1 MTALLRY
8 SWRALIPDYASGGIG
23 LALTLGPLALVHP
36 AAPVAWV
43 LAAAAALFLV
53 YFGRTLC
60 RQLTHIELDED
71 GIRVGGPA
79 AGLAVGLA
87 VGLHGA
93 AIRWEDL
100 RSLRLDYFSTRKDP
114 EGRTMDGGWM
124 QLKLR
129 DARHT
134 IRIDS
139 ELEGFSGVVRA
150 CALEAARRGADL
162 DYATRANLGVLGIEL
177 PGTEAG

>member
-1 MTALLRY
+1 MTFVLRY
-8 SWRALIPDYASGGIG
+8 SWRSLLPDYAGGGIG
-23 LALTLGPLALVHP
+23 LALSLGPLALVHP
-36 AAPVAWV
+36 AAPVAWG

-53 YFGRTLC
+53 YLVRTLC

-79 AGLAVGLA
+79 AGLAVGL
-87 VGLHGA
+87 HGA

-100 RSLRLDYFSTRKDP
+100 RSLRLNYFSTRRDP
-114 EGRTMDGGWM
+114 ESRTMDGGWM
-124 QLKLR
+124 QLRLR

-139 ELEGFSGVVRA
+139 ELEGFERLARA
-150 CALEAARRGADL
+150 AALEAARRGADL
-162 DYATRANLGVLGIEL
+162 DYATRANLAVLGVEL
-177 PGTEAG
+177 PGTGAG